1 MLTGD
6 MARFTG
12 DEKYHRSSDFF
23 GCGHSPSQWNPC
35 DDRFQLLFRIGERAQ
50 PLLIERRHNF
60 GGNDSIHA
68 DAVRQK
74 LHGPLTSHGEDRA
87 LRSHIARSPSLARDR
102 CLRTDADNGSA
113 GALQVWQSIM
123 RHVVVMQQIT
133 LQRGNEL
140 IWTAF
145 FKSDTIIHAGVV
157 NQRIDSTKLLKSL
170 LDSGEASLS
179 RIQLRHNRIAVA
191 MALS

>member
-12 DEKYHRSSDFF
+12 DEKYDRSSDFF
-23 GCGHSPSQWNPC
+23 GGGHALSQGNPG
-35 DDRFQLLFRIGERAQ
+35 DDRFQLLFRIGEPSQ

-68 DAVRQK
+68 DTIRQK
-74 LHGPLTSHGEDRA
+74 LHSPLTSHGEDRA

-113 GALQVWQSIM
+113 SPL
-123 RHVVVMQQIT
+123 
-133 LQRGNEL
+133 
-140 IWTAF
+140 
-145 FKSDTIIHAGVV
+145 
-157 NQRIDSTKLLKSL
+157 
-170 LDSGEASLS
+170 
-179 RIQLRHNRIAVA
+179 
-191 MALS
+191 